1 MIYLLWGL
9 LNIGLLI
16 YFLIISFKVIKL
28 IREKLGLF
36 ETVFFVIIL
45 LSLIGSANKDSYN
58 RKTNSNGT
66 ETWTFTSKD
75 SISQPINLST
85 CIVLEKNL
93 ISKYQLDVIYGKD
106 KKGMNCPVSA
116 FSSTNGFILGTNWKA
131 ESIMVS
137 KTNDNQKFQYI
148 VNGIVEWH
156 LLGITIYTQAKTYKG
171 TISTIKIGR

>member
-1 MIYLLWGL
+1 MSKSYKQVRV
-9 LNIGLLI
+9 NIGLNESSGSSTGI
-16 YFLIISFKVIKL
+16 PAKNSVSGFSDVYF
-28 IREKLGLF
+28 
-36 ETVFFVIIL
+36 
-45 LSLIGSANKDSYN
+45 
-58 RKTNSNGT
+58 SNH
-66 ETWTFTSKD
+66 KM
-75 SISQPINLST
+75 ST
-85 CIVLEKNL
+85 LKRLNL